1 MSGMTMHFQQ
11 AAQIE
16 RLSNEVKELKQRL
29 IDLETAMAKLTVGSE
44 LSVGQ
49 ERAVDDF
56 KARHNIT
63 GKMIRITPEERVR
76 LHRLNQDIKRRG

>member
-1 MSGMTMHFQQ
+1 MSGITMHFQQ

-16 RLSNEVKELKQRL
+16 RLSNEVRDLKQRL

-49 ERAVDDF
+49 ELALQEF
-56 KARHNIT
+56 KN
-63 GKMIRITPEERVR
+63 K
-76 LHRLNQDIKRRG
+76 LDLNEPKWRKKS